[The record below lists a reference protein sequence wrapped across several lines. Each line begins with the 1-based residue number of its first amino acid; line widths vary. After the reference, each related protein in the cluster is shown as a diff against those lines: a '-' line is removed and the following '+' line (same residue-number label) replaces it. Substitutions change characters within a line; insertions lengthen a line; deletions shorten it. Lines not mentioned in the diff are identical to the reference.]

1 MKMKTFSKYIVLTAI
16 VMTAYGCAGKGSVSL
31 GPGETV
37 EAFTQALA
45 SGRIEEAM
53 GLCDSIQ
60 MAGYIDGYKELLTE
74 KSAADSA
81 ATSIATGI
89 LSELNVTVTEVS
101 KAKGSRTVFYTIDNG
116 YGDSK
121 QKIATVV
128 NVEGEWKVK
137 DIKDK
142 N

>member
-1 MKMKTFSKYIVLTAI
+1 MKTLLKYIVLTAI
-16 VMTAYGCAGKGSVSL
+16 VMTAYGCAGKGSVPL

-53 GLCDSIQ
+53 ELCDSIQ

-137 DIKDK
+137 DIKDR

>member
-16 VMTAYGCAGKGSVSL
+16 VMTAYGCAGKGSVPL

-45 SGRIEEAM
+45 SGRIKEAM

>member
-1 MKMKTFSKYIVLTAI
+1 MKKLLKYIVVAAI
-16 VMTAYGCAGKGSVSL
+16 MMTVYGCAGKGATPL

-37 EAFTQALA
+37 EAFTKALA
-45 SGRIEEAM
+45 SGRIDEAM

-60 MAGYIDGYKELLTE
+60 MAGYIDGYKELLTA
-74 KSAADSA
+74 KSVADSA

>member
-1 MKMKTFSKYIVLTAI
+1 
-16 VMTAYGCAGKGSVSL
+16 
-31 GPGETV
+31 V
-37 EAFTQALA
+37 EAFTKALA
-45 SGRIEEAM
+45 SGRIDEAM

-60 MAGYIDGYKELLTE
+60 MAGYIDGYKELLTA
-74 KSAADSA
+74 KSVADSA

>member
-16 VMTAYGCAGKGSVSL
+16 VMTAYGCAGKGSVPL

-53 GLCDSIQ
+53 ELCDSIQ

-137 DIKDK
+137 NIKDK

>member
-1 MKMKTFSKYIVLTAI
+1 MKTLLKYIVLAAI
-16 VMTAYGCAGKGSVSL
+16 VMKAYGCAGKGSVPL

-53 GLCDSIQ
+53 RLCDSIQ
-60 MAGYIDGYKELLTE
+60 MAGYIEGYKELLTA

>member
-1 MKMKTFSKYIVLTAI
+1 MKKLLKYIVVAAI
-16 VMTAYGCAGKGSVSL
+16 MMTVYGCAGKGATPL

-37 EAFTQALA
+37 EAFTKALA
-45 SGRIEEAM
+45 SGRIDEAM

-60 MAGYIDGYKELLTE
+60 MAGYIDGYKELLTA
-74 KSAADSA
+74 KSVADSA

-137 DIKDK
+137 DIKDR